1 MNNTH
6 THTAAQIAQ
15 NKTSIAIDCQ
25 TLLRQSA
32 NLIGQNIT
40 VTDWAGNETHNYMA
54 EFELYKMPRVE
65 ICNILAE
72 LLNAWGSR
80 VQWDESGDLFQ
91 FGVSFESKDL

>member
-6 THTAAQIAQ
+6 THTAAQIAE
-15 NKTSIAIDCQ
+15 NKNRIAVDCQ
-25 TLLRQSA
+25 TILRQSA

-40 VTDWAGNETHNYMA
+40 VTDWPSNSTHCYFA
-54 EFELYKMPRVE
+54 EMEFYKMPRLE

-72 LLNAWGSR
+72 FINAWGYR
-80 VQWDESGDLFQ
+80 VEWDESGDLFQ